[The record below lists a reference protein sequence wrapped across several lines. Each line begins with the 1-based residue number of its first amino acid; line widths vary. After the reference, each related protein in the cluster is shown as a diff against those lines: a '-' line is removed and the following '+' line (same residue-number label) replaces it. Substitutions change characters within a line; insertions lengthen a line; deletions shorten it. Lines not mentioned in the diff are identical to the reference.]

1 MRKYKLQFNKNK
13 TADSN
18 GIIISEDIQFLSLKS
33 NQRNYFHSIRCLIFI
48 IAAFCSVFMAIS
60 FFPNIETDKTV
71 IGFVTVT
78 ISLAFYCFTSRKRII
93 RYLSAVY
100 IAFTCLYF
108 LYYMSSITNGFYLVL
123 KAYMINAKL
132 PNNININYINPETYS
147 HCATY
152 FFAAFSII
160 IVFLLFIALII
171 RIDFPML
178 FLTTFPLFE
187 MGVYWGFKPATIC
200 VFGVISCWIITLSLQ
215 IINHN
220 SNKAGR
226 KNTFVINRRKK
237 AFYLTSGILKKQFFQ
252 TFIVFVSIICI
263 GTFTFVTGS
272 AYLLGYQRPQEL
284 NQVRDDVSEFT
295 KSLTYQDFITILN
308 NINPFSSNAY
318 GGINEGKLGD
328 KDEIKFNGST
338 ALEITVPLLR
348 DTLYLKG
355 YTAGEYKNNRWISN
369 ENPDGIKSLMN
380 IFNDNNMYIQDFNFF
395 QAKQTEIYRTKDG
408 IKEPDFINI
417 TVKNANKKYVYAPY
431 AAMYS
436 YNSNYFLDEIITQSW
451 ENIKLTNKEY
461 ELPFYNIAYL
471 EDKLSYGSDSFNDLI
486 LVTDDERINV
496 SDEYEFYAS
505 SAYMDTIES
514 KALDNVY
521 DIIRKQTN
529 LINHEPEPFERF
541 SNFLEVKNAI
551 KQYFQENYQYSLAPG
566 KTPGGEDFIDYFL
579 SEQDKGYCTYFAS
592 AGTMLMRKF
601 GFPARY
607 VEGYAVSPTE
617 LKNPNEDG
625 LYNIT
630 VKDKSAHAWT
640 EVFIKEIGWI
650 PCEFTPG
657 YDNQIWPDEDSSSKA
672 DTPENNNSS
681 KSESKPNNTIKSND
695 AINKNMPDKT
705 MLHTILT
712 ITVSIIILISIV
724 LFCIIK
730 RKYNL
735 NKLRKTINEP
745 DKRKCVQN
753 IYACCLNYLKLVS
766 ISHDENITDK
776 QFALK
781 AEKLCEKINIPDAG
795 KSFVILTD
803 IAVKACMS
811 DENISFDDCAAARQI
826 LKKIRSEIFDNCLT
840 KTQRFK
846 AKWFNNLY

>member
-1 MRKYKLQFNKNK
+1 MKKYKLQFNKNK

-18 GIIISEDIQFLSLKS
+18 GIIISEDIQFLNLRKRK
-33 NQRNYFHSIRCLIFI
+33 RNYFKSIQCLILI
-48 IAAFCSVFMAIS
+48 ISAFCSNFTAIS
-60 FFPNIETDKTV
+60 FFPNLDIDKNV
-71 IGFVTVT
+71 IGFIIITL
-78 ISLAFYCFTSRKRII
+78 SLAFGLLTCQQRTVRH
-93 RYLSAVY
+93 LSTAY
-100 IAFTCLYF
+100 ITLTVGYILY
-108 LYYMSSITNGFYLVL
+108 SIPSVANGFYVVL
-123 KAYMINAKL
+123 KAYMLNAKI
-132 PNNININYINPETYS
+132 PNNISLGAIDPKTYS
-147 HCATY
+147 QCATD

-160 IVFLLFIALII
+160 VIFLLFIALII
-171 RIDFPML
+171 KINFPLL
-178 FLTTFPLFE
+178 FLTTFPLLE
-187 MGVYWGFKPATIC
+187 IGVYWGFKPTTIY
-200 VFGVISCWIITLSLQ
+200 VFGIVCCWIVTLSLQ

-237 AFYLTSGILKKQFFQ
+237 AFYLTSSTLKKQFFQ
-252 TFIVFVSIICI
+252 TFIVFVSLLCI
-263 GTFTFVTGS
+263 GAFTLVTGS
-272 AYLLGYQRPQEL
+272 AYLLGYQRPQKL
-284 NQVRDDVSEFT
+284 NQVRNDVSDFT
-295 KSLTYQDFITILN
+295 KNLTYQDFITILN
-308 NINPFSSNAY
+308 NINPFSSKSY

-338 ALEITVPLLR
+338 ALEITVPLFR

-369 ENPDGIKSLMN
+369 ENPDSIQYLIN
-380 IFNDNNMYIQDFNFF
+380 IFNENNMYIQDFNFF
-395 QAKQTEIYRTKDG
+395 QAKQTKVYRTKDG

-431 AAMYS
+431 AAKYS
-436 YNSNYFLDEIITQSW
+436 YNSNYYSDEIIPQSW
-451 ENIKLTNKEY
+451 ENIKLINEKY

-471 EDKLSYGSDSFNDLI
+471 DDKLSNNSDHFNDLYI
-486 LVTDDERINV
+486 DVNGIERNI
-496 SDEYEFYAS
+496 SEEYDFYAS
-505 SAYMDTIES
+505 YAYMDPVES
-514 KALDNVY
+514 EVLDNAY
-521 DIIRKQTN
+521 DFISENYFHYYDNK
-529 LINHEPEPFERF
+529 FEKFRYF
-541 SNFLEVKNAI
+541 IEVKNAI
-551 KQYFQENYQYSLAPG
+551 SQYFQDNYQYTLAPG
-566 KTPGGEDFIDYFL
+566 KTPDGEDFIDYFL
-579 SEQDKGYCTYFAS
+579 SEQNKGYCTYFAS

-607 VEGYAVSPTE
+607 VEGYAVSPME

-640 EVFIKEIGWI
+640 EVFIKEIGWV

-657 YDNQIWPDEDSSSKA
+657 YGNQIWANEDSSSKT
-672 DTPENNNSS
+672 DTSENNNLS
-681 KSESKPNNTIKSND
+681 KSESKPTNTIKPDD
-695 AINKNMPDKT
+695 AINKNTPDKT
-705 MLHTILT
+705 MVHTILSIT
-712 ITVSIIILISIV
+712 ISIIIFVSIV

-735 NKLRKTINEP
+735 KKLRKTLNEP

-753 IYACCLNYLKLVS
+753 IYSCCLNYLRLVS

-781 AEKLCEKINIPDAG
+781 AEELCKKINIPDAG
-795 KSFVILTD
+795 KNFVILTD

-811 DENISFDDCAAARQI
+811 NEDISFDDCAAARQI
-826 LKKIRSEIFDNCLT
+826 LKIIRSDIFNNCLT